1 MSEFVERVLES
12 KGKSIDEAI
21 FRGLQELG
29 VSIDEVRID
38 TIQEG
43 SKGLLGLGAKPFIVR
58 LTTRPID
65 LSAMEPEKKPRRERS
80 PRPVRT
86 ERGSEA
92 AETAAQESA
101 RQEKNGQEESRAKDR
116 PPRSRGG
123 RSRNERAG
131 RGEQEGRGSRERS
144 ARIIPEDTTVYTP
157 YVAGETVCPG
167 ADFLTGMLI
176 RMGVD
181 CGIGFSDTEEALK
194 LRIDSDAMGI
204 LIGYRGETLDAM
216 QYLTGLVVNRDREEY
231 RRVVLDTENYRNK
244 REDTLVRLAR
254 KLASQARA
262 SGQSIVLEPMNPYER
277 RVLHATLQ
285 NNPYV
290 ETHSEGEEPNRRV
303 VITPKGT
310 GSAED
315 QD

>member
-65 LSAMEPEKKPRRERS
+65 LSAMEPEKKPKRERS

-92 AETAAQESA
+92 AAQESV

-131 RGEQEGRGSRERS
+131 RGEQQGRGSRERS

-167 ADFLTGMLI
+167 ADFLTGMLT

-194 LRIDSDAMGI
+194 LRIDSDLS
-204 LIGYRGETLDAM
+204 LIH
-216 QYLTGLVVNRDREEY
+216 
-231 RRVVLDTENYRNK
+231 
-244 REDTLVRLAR
+244 
-254 KLASQARA
+254 
-262 SGQSIVLEPMNPYER
+262 I
-277 RVLHATLQ
+277 
-285 NNPYV
+285 
-290 ETHSEGEEPNRRV
+290 
-303 VITPKGT
+303 
-310 GSAED
+310 
-315 QD
+315 